1 MLGLQVRPWPR
12 LAFSAS
18 SNLLNPAPGPSHLPA
33 AEHRQLP
40 TLGLQERA
48 LQHSLPPALGP
59 ARPFLQL
66 SVLPAPPH
74 LTPSLASSQITPEGD
89 RVMASLHS
97 LLPLILTTE
106 RETGADR
113 PTAAPGLKPGQ
124 CLQNPQSHSPQIP
137 DITQAP
143 FVSSLSKSCGYY
155 CSPSPT
161 SHSPLSPPK
170 PSPTPAAPPS
180 GELRTLASLRS
191 QPCTCRPSAA
201 PTLVPASRIS
211 R

>member
-12 LAFSAS
+12 LAFNAS

-106 RETGADR
+106 RETEVQTGPQQHQASNLGSAFR
-113 PTAAPGLKPGQ
+113 IHNPTHHK
-124 CLQNPQSHSPQIP
+124 
-137 DITQAP
+137 
-143 FVSSLSKSCGYY
+143 
-155 CSPSPT
+155 SPT
-161 SHSPLSPPK
+161 SPK
-170 PSPTPAAPPS
+170 LHLFPAFQRAVATTALRLLLPTHPSAHQNPAPPLLLLPPGS
-180 GELRTLASLRS
+180 
-191 QPCTCRPSAA
+191 
-201 PTLVPASRIS
+201 
-211 R
+211 